1 MFKEIQVGDTVY
13 FSTPHSKELKG
24 KAVMKGPIGWVVN
37 MGGRHGMPNVVTER
51 NFIKIRTGKNRKPD
65 FFGDFH
71 YGV

>member
-51 NFIKIRTGKNRKPD
+51 NFIKIRKCKNRKPD

>member
-1 MFKEIQVGDTVY
+1 MFKDIQVGDTVY

-51 NFIKIRTGKNRKPD
+51 NFIKIRKGRNRKPD
-65 FFGDFH
+65 FLGGFLN
-71 YGV
+71 GV